1 MNLMDPD
8 KTIEDLFPQLP
19 LYHGYNFTGMFKPD
33 SAVSLENKIV
43 RQYLFDGFDNANFV
57 GVTTQEVGGEDGF
70 YVPNFVGV
78 AHYTAIDDRIARDY
92 ESTRLIGFR
101 TTKDCKDSKLI
112 KSIQPIYYSRN

>member
-1 MNLMDPD
+1 MVAQEIHLDYTDNFLGLIEDGEFDDMNLMDPD

-57 GVTTQEVGGEDGF
+57 GVTT
-70 YVPNFVGV
+70 
-78 AHYTAIDDRIARDY
+78 
-92 ESTRLIGFR
+92 
-101 TTKDCKDSKLI
+101 
-112 KSIQPIYYSRN
+112 